1 MKRVIR
7 LALVAS
13 MLGFASVPGAWAQER
28 SCDPQAVARKYP
40 LYAGKT
46 IKIAAS
52 PNQLPYAYSNPQN
65 LERMTGLEV
74 EMIEG
79 AMACAGLKYEYYKGV
94 WSGLLPALLSGS
106 ADMMIGNVNFRP
118 DRAERAD
125 FVLYMRAG
133 QSIVVQKGNPKR
145 LADGASLCGASG
157 SAVIGGSSAQ
167 QIERQSKLCIE
178 QGKPAINFLPAA
190 EAEAA
195 YRQVANAR
203 IDFAMDD
210 AASAAS
216 RLLKEPDF
224 ELAYTVTTDVLSGM
238 VVAKGNAGMLEIV
251 SDGLKVQERDGTLA
265 ALMKKYG
272 LPAELLIPIQVRR

>member
-1 MKRVIR
+1 MVRFF
-7 LALVAS
+7 LAIVTCFLAFGTVAN
-13 MLGFASVPGAWAQER
+13 AQTQEVRCEPWAVGQ
-28 SCDPQAVARKYP
+28 KYP
-40 LYAGKT
+40 TLAGKT

-65 LERMTGLEV
+65 FERMTGLEV
-74 EMIEG
+74 EVIEG
-79 AMACAGLKYEYYKGV
+79 AMACAGLKFEYFKGV

-106 ADMMIGNVNFRP
+106 ADLMIGNVNFRP

-145 LADGASLCGASG
+145 LANGDNLCGTSG
-157 SAVIGGSSAQ
+157 SAVIGGSSAL

-178 QGKPAINFLPAA
+178 RGKPAIDFLPAA

-216 RLLKEPDF
+216 RLLKEPGFD
-224 ELAYTVTTDVLSGM
+224 LAYTVTTDVLSGM
-238 VVAKGNAGMLEIV
+238 VVAKGNSVVLKIV

-265 ALMKKYG
+265 ALMQKYG
-272 LPAELLIPIQVRR
+272 LPAELLIPVQIRR